1 VRRHTVSFDRA
12 GRWALMP
19 VLSETDLAAAH
30 AAAVEHA
37 AESLLRRYG
46 VVARAVLQR
55 EPLMP
60 PWRELVRVF
69 RRWEARG
76 EIRGGRFVE
85 PLGGEQ
91 FALAEAVPALRRT
104 RRERDGSDELV
115 VISAADPL
123 NLAAMNGAGKTVAA
137 IGANRIVY
145 QHGIPIA
152 AALGQRIE
160 ALKPLD
166 GDTLERVRESLQ
178 APQAAELSGTM
189 RARMTRTRH

>member
-1 VRRHTVSFDRA
+1 MPTVSE
-12 GRWALMP
+12 P
-19 VLSETDLAAAH
+19 ELASLRE
-30 AAAVEHA
+30 AAVEHA
-37 AESLLRRYG
+37 AGTLLRRYG

-60 PWRELVRVF
+60 QWRELVRVF

-91 FALAEAVPALRRT
+91 FALAEAVTALRRT
-104 RRERDGSDELV
+104 RRERDDPNELV

-123 NLAAMNGAGKTVAA
+123 NLAAMNGASKTVAA

-145 QHGIPIA
+145 RNGIPLA
-152 AALGQRIE
+152 AALGQRLE
-160 ALKPLD
+160 ALGTLD
-166 GDTLERVRESLQ
+166 GETLNRVREFLHAPHDTESSL
-178 APQAAELSGTM
+178 TM
-189 RARMTRTRH
+189 RARSTRARP